1 MSVLEIIWS
10 STHRYKIM
18 EAGADPHF
26 VEPKLL
32 RAVFKK
38 NNTNYECKVRPD
50 SVGPVGAVQV
60 RGPGAEVSFMESL
73 WLHGNPPCVYALL
86 SYPSTSWGSK
96 IPSERKVA
104 KILVS
109 DMNKN

>member
-10 STHRYKIM
+10 STHRYEIM

-50 SVGPVGAVQV
+50 SVGPG
-60 RGPGAEVSFMESL
+60 RGCAGEGPWS
-73 WLHGNPPCVYALL
+73 
-86 SYPSTSWGSK
+86 
-96 IPSERKVA
+96 
-104 KILVS
+104 
-109 DMNKN
+109 